1 MDTLLL
7 VNVETT
13 MQSVN
18 KVEKKFIAVVPSLSG
33 LLPFLKPDQLGP
45 RELECVMQQKNVHL
59 LTNYIDIKKG
69 TENACRKWR
78 SSVSDIS
85 IL

>member
-33 LLPFLKPDQLGP
+33 LLPFLKPDRLGP
-45 RELECVMQQKNVHL
+45 RELECVMQQK
-59 LTNYIDIKKG
+59 KK
-69 TENACRKWR
+69 R
-78 SSVSDIS
+78 SFIN
-85 IL
+85 